1 MASSSALGLG
11 ITEAGA
17 MVITDVRDTGDVDM
31 LARAGAMVTRATF
44 AVGMLGADMRT
55 ARWAEVS
62 TVQPDSMAEAVASTE
77 VAASM
82 VAVDTGK
89 LS

>member
-1 MASSSALGLG
+1 
-11 ITEAGA
+11 

-62 TVQPDSMAEAVASTE
+62 TVQPDSMAEAVASTA

-82 VAVDTGK
+82 VAAVDTGK

>member
-1 MASSSALGLG
+1 
-11 ITEAGA
+11 
-17 MVITDVRDTGDVDM
+17 
-31 LARAGAMVTRATF
+31 
-44 AVGMLGADMRT
+44 VGMLGADMRT

>member
-1 MASSSALGLG
+1 
-11 ITEAGA
+11 

-62 TVQPDSMAEAVASTE
+62 TVQPDSMAEAVASME

>member
-1 MASSSALGLG
+1 
-11 ITEAGA
+11 

>member
-1 MASSSALGLG
+1 
-11 ITEAGA
+11 
-17 MVITDVRDTGDVDM
+17 MVITDVRDTGDVHM

-77 VAASM
+77 GAASM